1 MGSSESRKPGI
12 GSRVVSQVVPL
23 VVMALVIGAIVW
35 AVVTPDG
42 KRFTE
47 TLVTGLSDLLS
58 GFGR

>member
-12 GSRVVSQVVPL
+12 GSRAVSRAVPL
-23 VVMALVIGAIVW
+23 VVMALLIGAIVW

-42 KRFTE
+42 KE
-47 TLVTGLSDLLS
+47 LMASVVQGMSDLLS